1 MMLCTWM
8 NNFTIYYF
16 MQTYIMSCNY
26 SLLCQVLDAP
36 LCVIIIYKHSIIAM
50 IRKYKI
56 LLYHLV
62 SQFID

>member
-1 MMLCTWM
+1 
-8 NNFTIYYF
+8 